1 MTPAAR
7 VAATIEV
14 LETFAASDAPAD
26 RLLAAWGRAHRFA
39 GSGDRAAI
47 ADRVYACLRR
57 WRSSAWRLRG
67 DSPRAAAI
75 GSLVAEGI
83 DPQALFDGAR
93 HGPAP
98 LSADEC
104 AALASPPEP
113 APDPV
118 RLDYPDWL
126 DGALRDSLGAAFEPA
141 MDALRN
147 RAPVDMRTNL
157 LRGDRDAARAALA
170 QDGIDAWPAPHAPTG
185 LRAAPGAPVARARAL
200 RDGLVELQDAA
211 SQAAALLADARPG
224 ETALDFCAGGGG
236 KALALAAAMGGRG
249 RVIAHDVAPGR
260 MRDIPERARRAGAR
274 IETALTGDLAPLEGR
289 CDLVFVDAPCSGSG
303 AWRRDPGGKWRLTR
317 ARLNA
322 LTRLQAEVL
331 QSASRYVRPGG
342 RIAYAT
348 CSLLRCENV
357 AILDEFLRRRNLP
370 QAARTLRLTP
380 ADDTDGFFC
389 AVVHL

>member
-7 VAATIEV
+7 VAAAIEV
-14 LETFAASDAPAD
+14 LETFAASDAPSD

-57 WRSSAWRLRG
+57 WRSSAWRLRC

-83 DPQALFDGAR
+83 DPAAMFDGAR

-98 LSADEC
+98 LSADER

-147 RAPVDMRTNL
+147 RAPVDMRANL
-157 LRGDRDAARAALA
+157 LRGGRDAARAALA
-170 QDGIDAWPAPHAPTG
+170 KDGIDAWPTPHAPTA

-200 RDGLVELQDAA
+200 RDGRVELQDAA

-249 RVIAHDVAPGR
+249 RVIAYDVAPGR

-274 IETALTGDLAPLEGR
+274 IETALTGDLASLEGR

-317 ARLNA
+317 ERLDA
-322 LTRLQAEVL
+322 LTRLQVEVL
-331 QSASRYVRPGG
+331 ESAARYVRPGG

-348 CSLLRCENV
+348 CSLLGCENGAV
-357 AILDEFLRRRNLP
+357 LDEFLLRRNLP
-370 QAARTLRLTP
+370 EAARTLRLTP

-389 AVVHL
+389 AVVNL

>member
-7 VAATIEV
+7 VAAAIEV
-14 LETFAASDAPAD
+14 LETFVASDAPAD

-47 ADRVYACLRR
+47 ADRVYVCLRR
-57 WRSSAWRLRG
+57 WRSSSWRLRR
-67 DSPRAAAI
+67 DTPRAAAI
-75 GSLVAEGI
+75 GSLVDEGI
-83 DPQALFDGAR
+83 DPAALFDGAR

-98 LSADEC
+98 LSADER

-126 DGALRDSLGAAFEPA
+126 DDPLRDSLGPAFETA
-141 MDALRN
+141 LAALRN

-157 LRGDRDAARAALA
+157 LRGDRDAALAALA
-170 QDGIDAWPAPHAPTG
+170 AGGIDAWPTPHAPTA

-200 RDGLVELQDAA
+200 RDGLIELQDAA

-224 ETALDFCAGGGG
+224 ETVLDFCAGGGG

-274 IETALTGDLAPLEGR
+274 IETALTGDLVSLEGG

-317 ARLNA
+317 ERLDA
-322 LTRLQAEVL
+322 LMRLQSEVL
-331 QSASRYVRPGG
+331 QSAARYVRPGG
-342 RIAYAT
+342 ADRLRDMLVACERECRDCRRIPAFAQPSG
-348 CSLLRCENV
+348 CCAHV
-357 AILDEFLRRRNLP
+357 MLDARRRHGRIFLRR
-370 QAARTLRLTP
+370 
-380 ADDTDGFFC
+380 G
-389 AVVHL
+389 